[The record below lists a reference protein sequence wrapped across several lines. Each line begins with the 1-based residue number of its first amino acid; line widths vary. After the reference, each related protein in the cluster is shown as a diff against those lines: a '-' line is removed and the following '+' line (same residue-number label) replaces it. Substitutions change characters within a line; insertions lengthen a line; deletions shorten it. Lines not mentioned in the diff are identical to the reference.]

1 MSSSSRYAEVDPR
14 KGPAP
19 GLAALTTAEKPSRT
33 PSSGESA
40 RPGRQT
46 GAPAPSSADDS
57 DTTDADSLP
66 PPKPTGPVRRG
77 RRTTS
82 TTTDDRGGA
91 EVNGANGRTVG
102 PGTPRS
108 SRRDFYRVPQAAPLG
123 GVGFTDRAELERQRH
138 VVGHMLRQVGS
149 NFMEGKDLVSVS
161 LPIRL
166 FEPRSFMQRLTED
179 WSYCTL
185 FLRAAALATDPL
197 ERFKHTIAFAVAG
210 LHKSAVMFKPFNP
223 LLGETFQAVMP
234 SDGTRVYLEQS
245 CHHPPV
251 THWRVSC
258 GAGLYEFTG
267 FGAYSAKVHL
277 FENSVRAQR
286 LGVNVVTFQDGSRVV
301 FWLPHMKIHGIAFGE
316 RRLEYLGRA
325 VFIYE
330 WGPLSGA
337 AANAESA
344 DARSL
349 RRMASV
355 ERRGSSEM
363 LVDADKTLIAVMHL
377 NNERGGI
384 LGSLRDAAKGL
395 GRIFGGGGGGGGRA
409 SYRASVLRRRSVS
422 GMPDAHE
429 GGGGSE
435 PTDLLRGVILRMNAA
450 GTPDMDASATT
461 TTITIDA
468 SNDDSDDA
476 SASTPANASA
486 EKPHI
491 DSSASGLS
499 TSLPAA
505 ATNGR
510 RTSSPSSMLPDGARR
525 VARRQVHRVVSEF
538 SSRHGMAAWE
548 SSAASDRPA
557 SAAASSRHTSNAAH
571 RFSGAPERSR
581 SGRPPAKRRPPV
593 TVLSTFWGT
602 YLGFLEFDGVR
613 YWDIREMPGE
623 QPVPVPETDALPSD
637 SRFRQDVLALQQAL
651 QYRGAEQ
658 EARMNY
664 AQAVKERVENAQRA
678 DRALRQ
684 KGYRE
689 HRWPEPPPF
698 VPDHILREDSSYWP

>member
-1 MSSSSRYAEVDPR
+1 MRWRRIWAFSRAFTKKSPSQRTGVSRKVVQGGASWALGRMSSSSRFAEVDSR
-14 KGPAP
+14 RGPAP
-19 GLAALTTAEKPSRT
+19 GLAALTTAGNPSST
-33 PSSGESA
+33 PSSGETA
-40 RPGRQT
+40 RLGRQT
-46 GAPAPSSADDS
+46 GAPAPSSVDGS
-57 DTTDADSLP
+57 GTTDADSLP

-77 RRTTS
+77 RRTT
-82 TTTDDRGGA
+82 TDDRRGA
-91 EVNGANGRTVG
+91 EVNGVNGRSVASV
-102 PGTPRS
+102 TPRS

-138 VVGHMLRQVGS
+138 VVGHMLRQ
-149 NFMEGKDLVSVS
+149 
-161 LPIRL
+161 PAH
-166 FEPRSFMQRLTED
+166 PP
-179 WSYCTL
+179 
-185 FLRAAALATDPL
+185 LRAALLHAAAHRRLVLLHAVPARRRAGHRPAGALQAHHRVCGGRSAQVGGHVQTVQPAAGRDLPGGDAQRRHPHLPGAELSSSAGDALAG
-197 ERFKHTIAFAVAG
+197 I
-210 LHKSAVMFKPFNP
+210 
-223 LLGETFQAVMP
+223 
-234 SDGTRVYLEQS
+234 
-245 CHHPPV
+245 
-251 THWRVSC
+251 
-258 GAGLYEFTG
+258 
-267 FGAYSAKVHL
+267 
-277 FENSVRAQR
+277 VRGRPR

-330 WGPLSGA
+330 WGPLSGVT
-337 AANAESA
+337 ANTESA
-344 DARSL
+344 DAHSL
-349 RRMASV
+349 PRMASV
-355 ERRGSSEM
+355 ERCGSGEM

-395 GRIFGGGGGGGGRA
+395 GRIFGGSGRA

-422 GMPDAHE
+422 GMSDAHE
-429 GGGGSE
+429 GGGSE

-450 GTPDMDASATT
+450 GALDMDASATT
-461 TTITIDA
+461 TDA

-476 SASTPANASA
+476 SASAPANASA
-486 EKPHI
+486 GVPHI
-491 DSSASGLS
+491 DSSGSGLS
-499 TSLPAA
+499 TSLPTA

-510 RTSSPSSMLPDGARR
+510 RTSSSSSLLPDGAHR
-525 VARRQVHRVVSEF
+525 VARRQVQRVVSEF
-538 SSRHGMAAWE
+538 SFRRGMAAWE
-548 SSAASDRPA
+548 SSAVAAASDRPA
-557 SAAASSRHTSNAAH
+557 SAAAPSRHTSNAAH

-581 SGRPPAKRRPPV
+581 SGRPPAKHRPPV
-593 TVLSTFWGT
+593 AVLSTFWGT

-623 QPVPVPETDALPSD
+623 QPVPVPETDVLPSD
-637 SRFRQDVLALQQAL
+637 SRFRQDVLALRQAL

-698 VPDHILREDSSYWP
+698 VPDRILREDSSYWP

>member
-1 MSSSSRYAEVDPR
+1 MSSSSRFAEVDSR
-14 KGPAP
+14 RGPAP
-19 GLAALTTAEKPSRT
+19 GLAALTTAGNPSST
-33 PSSGESA
+33 PSSGETA
-40 RPGRQT
+40 RLGRQT
-46 GAPAPSSADDS
+46 GAPAPSSVDGS
-57 DTTDADSLP
+57 GTTDADSLP

-77 RRTTS
+77 RRTT
-82 TTTDDRGGA
+82 TDDRRGA
-91 EVNGANGRTVG
+91 EVNGVNGRSVASV
-102 PGTPRS
+102 TPRS

-138 VVGHMLRQVGS
+138 VVGHMLRQVGN
-149 NFMEGKDLVSVS
+149 NFMEGKDLVNLS

-223 LLGETFQAVMP
+223 LLGETYQAVMP
-234 SDGTRVYLEQS
+234 SDGTRIYLEQS

-330 WGPLSGA
+330 WGPLSGVT
-337 AANAESA
+337 ANTESA
-344 DARSL
+344 DAHSL
-349 RRMASV
+349 PRMASV
-355 ERRGSSEM
+355 ERCGSGEM

-395 GRIFGGGGGGGGRA
+395 GRIFGGSGRA

-422 GMPDAHE
+422 GMSDAHE
-429 GGGGSE
+429 GGGSE

-450 GTPDMDASATT
+450 GALDMDASATT
-461 TTITIDA
+461 TDA

-476 SASTPANASA
+476 SASAPANASA
-486 EKPHI
+486 GVPHI
-491 DSSASGLS
+491 DSSGSGLS
-499 TSLPAA
+499 TSLPTA

-510 RTSSPSSMLPDGARR
+510 RTSSSSSLLPDGAHR
-525 VARRQVHRVVSEF
+525 VARRQVQRVVSEF
-538 SSRHGMAAWE
+538 SFRRGIAAWE
-548 SSAASDRPA
+548 SSAVAAASDRPA
-557 SAAASSRHTSNAAH
+557 SAAAPSRHTSNAAH

-581 SGRPPAKRRPPV
+581 SGRPPAKHRPPV
-593 TVLSTFWGT
+593 AVLSTFWGT

-623 QPVPVPETDALPSD
+623 QPVPVPETDVLPSD
-637 SRFRQDVLALQQAL
+637 SRFRQDVLALRQAL

-698 VPDHILREDSSYWP
+698 VPDRILREDSSYWP